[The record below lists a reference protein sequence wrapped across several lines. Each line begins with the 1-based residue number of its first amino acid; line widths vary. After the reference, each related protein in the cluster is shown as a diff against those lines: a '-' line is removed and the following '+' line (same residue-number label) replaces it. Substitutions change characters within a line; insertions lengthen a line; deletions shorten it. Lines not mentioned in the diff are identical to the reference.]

1 MWTLASCMKLTQIKH
16 LGELVRKHL
25 AFDLL
30 ETLNHIIQV
39 PNKIKVSKSLN
50 MKRKKKMKIEK
61 SYNERKAH
69 QIISGL
75 WRKLMESKFMFLM
88 LQVTTPLLI

>member
-16 LGELVRKHL
+16 LGKLVRKHL
-25 AFDLL
+25 VLDLR
-30 ETLNHIIQV
+30 ETLNLIIQV
-39 PNKIKVSKSLN
+39 LSKTKVLKSLN
-50 MKRKKKMKIEK
+50 MRKKKKMKIEK
-61 SYNERKAH
+61 SYKEKKAL
-69 QIISGL
+69 QITLGL